1 MKMFKKAAAGLLAAI
16 ILSVSLSGCYG
27 NFVLYHKI
35 YKWNGTQGDKWQR
48 SVIHAA
54 MWIIP
59 VYGFCMFVDLVALN
73 TVEFWT
79 GQNPLAMNDSERIE
93 QVISMG
99 GQDYR
104 VVASRG
110 RWDVELLTGEK
121 AGMKRALVFADDA
134 WYVEGENFSIRIITH
149 DKTDPM
155 KIVMH
160 MPDGSFDYQDLSDIE
175 I

>member
-1 MKMFKKAAAGLLAAI
+1 MKKMRSVAAGLFIAI
-16 ILSVSLSGCYG
+16 MLSVSLGGCYG

-59 VYGFCMFVDLVALN
+59 VYGFSLFVDLVALN

-79 GQNPLAMNDSERIE
+79 GTNPLAMNEGEKVE
-93 QVISMG
+93 QVITMG
-99 GQDYR
+99 DEKYR
-104 VVASRG
+104 VIASRD
-110 RWDVELLTGEK
+110 RWDVEVLSGK
-121 AGMKRALVFADDA
+121 QAGMKRSLVFADDA
-134 WYVEGENFSIRIITH
+134 WYVEGENFSMRIITH

-155 KIVMH
+155 KIILH
-160 MPDGSFDYQDLSDIE
+160 MPDGTLDYQDLEDVE